1 LLMKMRKSGSKE
13 RLVENKKEKKMKF
26 VQLKTIKAVGLGMI
40 AALTLSSC
48 GGSGAGVNPSID
60 GIVGPDVEFING
72 RVVLSMVFKNLQID
86 GGATI
91 PVPKYPNSSVQ
102 VGPDFQSAGTL
113 LVLTISATDFIKDKG
128 TLFNPQTLPGGRP
141 VPSVAAGSLPAI
153 AVQVPQ
159 LFNTVFYVG
168 PSVLGFF
175 VPFNK
180 LDLAGSIL
188 TFRFHN
194 KAGEAVGILGLVG
207 SDSTGKNAG
216 ILAMIRA
223 DLIGILKKP
232 STSTMASL
240 AARY

>member
-1 LLMKMRKSGSKE
+1 
-13 RLVENKKEKKMKF
+13 MKF
-26 VQLKTIKAVGLGMI
+26 VQLKNMKAMGLAVV
-40 AALTLSSC
+40 AAITLSAC
-48 GGSGAGVNPSID
+48 GGTGAGVNPSID
-60 GIVGPDVEFING
+60 GIVGPDVELVNG
-72 RVVLSMVFKNLQID
+72 RLVLSMVFKNLQID

-91 PVPKYPNSSVQ
+91 PIPKYPNSSVQ

-113 LVLTISATDFIKDKG
+113 LVLTVSVTDFLGDKG
-128 TLFNPQTLPGGRP
+128 TFFNPQTLPGGRP
-141 VPSVAAGSLPAI
+141 VPSVASGSLPAVAI
-153 AVQVPQ
+153 QVPQ
-159 LFNTVFYVG
+159 LFNSVFYVG
-168 PSVLGFF
+168 PQVLGFF

-232 STSTMASL
+232 SASTLASL
-240 AARY
+240 AAKY

>member
-1 LLMKMRKSGSKE
+1 
-13 RLVENKKEKKMKF
+13 MKF
-26 VQLKTIKAVGLGMI
+26 VQLKNMKAMGLAVI
-40 AALTLSSC
+40 AAITLSAC
-48 GGSGAGVNPSID
+48 GGTGAGVNPSID
-60 GIVGPDVEFING
+60 GVVGPDVELVNG
-72 RVVLSMVFKNLQID
+72 RLVLSMVFKNLQID

-91 PVPKYPNSSVQ
+91 PIPKYPNSSVQ

-113 LVLTISATDFIKDKG
+113 LVLTVSVTDFLGDKG
-128 TLFNPQTLPGGRP
+128 TFFNPQTLPGGRP
-141 VPSVAAGSLPAI
+141 VPSVASGSLPAVAI
-153 AVQVPQ
+153 QVPQ
-159 LFNTVFYVG
+159 LFNSVFYVG
-168 PSVLGFF
+168 PQVLGFF

-232 STSTMASL
+232 SASTLASL
-240 AARY
+240 AAKY